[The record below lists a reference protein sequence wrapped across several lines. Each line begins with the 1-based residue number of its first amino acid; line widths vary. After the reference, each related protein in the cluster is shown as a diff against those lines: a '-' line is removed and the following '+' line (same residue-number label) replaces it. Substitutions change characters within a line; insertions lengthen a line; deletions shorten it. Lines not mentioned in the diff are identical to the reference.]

1 MTRDSRPRD
10 PYAGRPGALDVDR
23 AFYHRLAERIDD
35 RTLLSRFVVPI
46 RSGKAWV
53 VDAGDLC
60 RIVSIEGPQVGDF
73 TVWSRHN
80 PREHLWSGRSKQL
93 QRAHVTTY
101 DRLWSCLPYL
111 RPLLTITKETV
122 NYGLDE
128 DGAGCHDLLGTW
140 CDPYVNKLLMDVEGF
155 DYFCHSNLVRAI
167 APYRLTEFDVHDV
180 LNMFQVTGV
189 ANDRYFIKPCPAK
202 KGDFFEF
209 LAETDLLC
217 ALSTCPFGDE
227 TEMEW
232 GSAGPPIANCRPL
245 AVEVYRPAPGHL
257 NGWTPSRPVNYR
269 GLHGLRP
276 LR

>member
-23 AFYHRLAERIDD
+23 AFYQRLAERVDD
-35 RTLLSRFVVPI
+35 RTLLSRFIVPI

-60 RIVSIEGPQVGDF
+60 RIVAIEGPQVGDF

-80 PREHLWSGRSKQL
+80 PREHLWAGRSKQL

-128 DGAGCHDLLGTW
+128 DGAACHDLLGTW
-140 CDPYVNKLLMDVEGF
+140 CDPYVNK
-155 DYFCHSNLVRAI
+155 C
-167 APYRLTEFDVHDV
+167 
-180 LNMFQVTGV
+180 
-189 ANDRYFIKPCPAK
+189 
-202 KGDFFEF
+202 
-209 LAETDLLC
+209 
-217 ALSTCPFGDE
+217 
-227 TEMEW
+227 
-232 GSAGPPIANCRPL
+232 
-245 AVEVYRPAPGHL
+245 
-257 NGWTPSRPVNYR
+257 
-269 GLHGLRP
+269 
-276 LR
+276 